1 MSGPGTSKHCVIN
14 MTADE
19 EADMGAAVI
28 EAIFLVN
35 KEEEENRETVLDLLN
50 VLAVL
55 CTKERQSIAKLP
67 FSCTKHH

>member
-1 MSGPGTSKHCVIN
+1 MNGPGTGKHCVTN
-14 MTADE
+14 MMADE
-19 EADMGAAVI
+19 EADITAVI

-35 KEEEENRETVLDLLN
+35 KEEEKNRETVLDLLN

-67 FSCTKHH
+67 FSCTKHQ